1 MAELPAVDTTP
12 PAGLECR
19 DKILAMN
26 TTNGKEECM
35 LFRTSARKFKAG
47 DIDDKKLIYPFSACG
62 VNNTIPGTVNPPIP
76 ASIDWCIQNC
86 GSGYQL
92 SGLSEWLHPLANWM
106 APYIT
111 LLVLCPVGEEDEN
124 EDEMDDTAEIE
135 GHSQRRSLYT
145 TWIRKIWRPSRHY
158 SPIASD
164 YMQNVRGICYLLREY
179 FNILGDP
186 ASAIWGALSELES
199 DTRLAMESVRTK
211 GWFKKDMIRM
221 VILARQTKFNENKRG
236 TLTKGLIFKRLL
248 ASIESAL
255 IKETNPEIRKL
266 TGLRNLLV
274 DQNRQRKMS
283 KLFPDRN
290 ETPHFIRK
298 ASVPDIDLKACLIEL
313 KIALKEVVT
322 NHIPQTNE
330 KTGMSGHGLLEMADS
345 PNSTRRSLLREL
357 EKILPDNDPGAG
369 DFLPSHTS
377 ITKESDLVIR
387 QLENGMKTI
396 LKARIA
402 LVNGVVLPTV
412 LALAVTASVF
422 FDAYNSLGDNEAAH
436 SLAYGV
442 LYSWLLIVVVVGNC
456 YATCVNPG
464 LVKDTIGDLIDIS
477 STTLPFRKRFANA
490 ASWQAGLDG
499 YLEAVTDT
507 RTTQTFGQTWTD
519 KNLAYFAPDK
529 VFGPW
534 FYIKFFAGQM
544 IGWFCMAM
552 ATASAGAISYTTP
565 TVGLGCRSFN
575 HMIYGILAFVLAF
588 LRVLDHWVSTHHTGW
603 RKSLVNSLYTSLVY
617 ANALVLIVGT
627 ALNLA
632 GVYRS
637 CRCQVLFVP
646 TNFQVDLGFM
656 TQVDVDAAKSH
667 WLPVGYVAFTFVW
680 MVCMVAI
687 ALRAYI
693 KAYIEDFVVEDVD

>member
-1 MAELPAVDTTP
+1 
-12 PAGLECR
+12 
-19 DKILAMN
+19 
-26 TTNGKEECM
+26 
-35 LFRTSARKFKAG
+35 
-47 DIDDKKLIYPFSACG
+47 
-62 VNNTIPGTVNPPIP
+62 
-76 ASIDWCIQNC
+76 
-86 GSGYQL
+86 
-92 SGLSEWLHPLANWM
+92 M

-111 LLVLCPVGEEDEN
+111 LLVLCPVGEQDKGD
-124 EDEMDDTAEIE
+124 DEMDNIAEIE
-135 GHSQRRSLYT
+135 GHSQRQPLYR
-145 TWIRKIWRPSRHY
+145 TWIRKCWRPSRRN

-164 YMQNVRGICYLLREY
+164 YMENVRGLFYLLREY

-199 DTRLAMESVRTK
+199 DTRLAMKSVRTK

-221 VILARQTKFNENKRG
+221 VILARQTKFNESKRG
-236 TLTKGLIFKRLL
+236 TLTNGLIFKRLL

-255 IKETNPEIRKL
+255 IKETNPEIKKL
-266 TGLRNLLV
+266 TELRDLLV
-274 DQNRQRKMS
+274 EQNRQNKMS

-290 ETPHFIRK
+290 ETPRFIQM
-298 ASVPDIDLKACLIEL
+298 ASVPDIDLKACLMEL
-313 KIALKEVVT
+313 KKALQEVVT
-322 NHIPQTNE
+322 NQTPPMNE
-330 KTGMSGHGLLEMADS
+330 KTGISGHGLLEAADS
-345 PNSTRRSLLREL
+345 PDSARRSLLQKL
-357 EKILPDNDPGAG
+357 EKLLPNNDPGAG
-369 DFLPSHTS
+369 DFLPAHTS

-387 QLENGMKTI
+387 QLETGMKTI

-402 LVNGVVLPTV
+402 LVNGIVLPTV

-422 FDAYNSLGDNEAAH
+422 FDAYNSLGDNNTAH

-499 YLEAVTDT
+499 YLEAVTKKP
-507 RTTQTFGQTWTD
+507 TTQNFGQTWTD

-534 FYIKFFAGQM
+534 FYIKFFVGQM
-544 IGWFCMAM
+544 IGWFCIAI
-552 ATASAGAISYTTP
+552 ASASAGAISYTTP

-575 HMIYGILAFVLAF
+575 HLLYGVIAFVLAL
-588 LRVLDHWVSTHHTGW
+588 LRVLDHWASVHHTGW
-603 RKSLVNSLYTSLVY
+603 RKTLVNSLYTFLVY
-617 ANALVLIVGT
+617 ANALVLLIGT
-627 ALNLA
+627 AFNLA

-646 TNFQVDLGFM
+646 ETFAIDLGFT
-656 TQVDVDAAKSH
+656 TQTDVDEAKSH

-693 KAYIEDFVVEDVD
+693 KAYIEDFVVEEVE

>member
-1 MAELPAVDTTP
+1 
-12 PAGLECR
+12 
-19 DKILAMN
+19 
-26 TTNGKEECM
+26 
-35 LFRTSARKFKAG
+35 
-47 DIDDKKLIYPFSACG
+47 
-62 VNNTIPGTVNPPIP
+62 
-76 ASIDWCIQNC
+76 
-86 GSGYQL
+86 
-92 SGLSEWLHPLANWM
+92 
-106 APYIT
+106 
-111 LLVLCPVGEEDEN
+111 
-124 EDEMDDTAEIE
+124 
-135 GHSQRRSLYT
+135 
-145 TWIRKIWRPSRHY
+145 
-158 SPIASD
+158 
-164 YMQNVRGICYLLREY
+164 MQNVRGVCYMLREY

-199 DTRLAMESVRTK
+199 DTRLAMKSVRTK

-236 TLTKGLIFKRLL
+236 TLTNGLIFKRLL
-248 ASIESAL
+248 ASIESAV
-255 IKETNPEIRKL
+255 IKEANPEIKKL

-283 KLFPDRN
+283 KLFPDSN
-290 ETPHFIRK
+290 ETPLFIRR
-298 ASVPDIDLKACLIEL
+298 ASVPDIDLKACLIDL
-313 KIALKEVVT
+313 KIALKEAVT
-322 NHIPQTNE
+322 SHVPQKNE
-330 KTGMSGHGLLEMADS
+330 KNGMSGHGLLEIADS
-345 PNSTRRSLLREL
+345 PNSTRWSLLREL
-357 EKILPDNDPGAG
+357 EKIIPDDDPSAG

-422 FDAYNSLGDNEAAH
+422 YDAYNSLGDNEAAH

-499 YLEAVTDT
+499 YLEAVTNT
-507 RTTQTFGQTWTD
+507 KRKQTFGQSWTD
-519 KNLAYFAPDK
+519 KNLAYLAPDK

-534 FYIKFFAGQM
+534 FYIKFFAGQLA
-544 IGWFCMAM
+544 GWFCMAI
-552 ATASAGAISYTTP
+552 ATSSAGAISYTTP
-565 TVGLGCRSFN
+565 TVGLGCRSYN
-575 HMIYGILAFVLAF
+575 HMLYGIIAFVLAF
-588 LRVLDHWVSTHHTGW
+588 LRVLDHWVSVHHTGW
-603 RKSLVNSLYTSLVY
+603 RKVLVNSLYTSLVY
-617 ANALVLIVGT
+617 ANALVLLVGT

-637 CRCQVLFVP
+637 CRCQVLFAP
-646 TNFQVDLGFM
+646 GDFQIDLGFM
-656 TQVDVDAAKSH
+656 TQADMDEAKSH

>member
-1 MAELPAVDTTP
+1 
-12 PAGLECR
+12 
-19 DKILAMN
+19 
-26 TTNGKEECM
+26 
-35 LFRTSARKFKAG
+35 
-47 DIDDKKLIYPFSACG
+47 
-62 VNNTIPGTVNPPIP
+62 
-76 ASIDWCIQNC
+76 
-86 GSGYQL
+86 
-92 SGLSEWLHPLANWM
+92 M

-111 LLVLCPVGEEDEN
+111 LLVLCPVGEEDK
-124 EDEMDDTAEIE
+124 DKDDMDDVVEIE
-135 GHSQRRSLYT
+135 GNLEHQVFYT
-145 TWIRKIWRPSRHY
+145 TWIRKLWRPSRRY
-158 SPIASD
+158 SPIAAD
-164 YMQNVRGICYLLREY
+164 YMENVRGLCYLLREY
-179 FNILGDP
+179 LNILGDP

-199 DTRLAMESVRTK
+199 DTRLAVKSVRTK

-236 TLTKGLIFKRLL
+236 TLTNGLIFKRLL
-248 ASIESAL
+248 ATIESAL
-255 IKETNPEIRKL
+255 MKETNPEIRKL

-290 ETPHFIRK
+290 ETPRFIQK
-298 ASVPDIDLKACLIEL
+298 ASVPEIDLKACLIEL
-313 KIALKEVVT
+313 KIALRDVIA
-322 NHIPQTNE
+322 NHNPPTSE
-330 KTGMSGHGLLEMADS
+330 KTGLSGYGLLETADS
-345 PNSTRRSLLREL
+345 PNSIRRSLLQEL
-357 EKILPDNDPGAG
+357 EKILPDDDPEAG
-369 DFLPSHTS
+369 DFLASHTS

-387 QLENGMKTI
+387 QLETGMKTI

-436 SLAYGV
+436 TLAYGV

-507 RTTQTFGQTWTD
+507 RRKQTFGQMWTD
-519 KNLAYFAPDK
+519 KNLAYLAPDK

-534 FYIKFFAGQM
+534 FYIKFFTGQM

-575 HMIYGILAFVLAF
+575 HLLYGVIAFVLAL
-588 LRVLDHWVSTHHTGW
+588 LRVLDHWVSVHHTGW
-603 RKSLVNSLYTSLVY
+603 GNILVNSIYTSLVY
-617 ANALVLIVGT
+617 ANALVLLVGT
-627 ALNLA
+627 AFNLA

-637 CRCQVLFVP
+637 CRCNVLFVP
-646 TNFQVDLGFM
+646 GEFLIDLGFM
-656 TQVDVDAAKSH
+656 TQIDINEAKSH

>member
-1 MAELPAVDTTP
+1 M
-12 PAGLECR
+12 
-19 DKILAMN
+19 
-26 TTNGKEECM
+26 
-35 LFRTSARKFKAG
+35 
-47 DIDDKKLIYPFSACG
+47 
-62 VNNTIPGTVNPPIP
+62 
-76 ASIDWCIQNC
+76 
-86 GSGYQL
+86 
-92 SGLSEWLHPLANWM
+92 EWLHPMANWM

-111 LLVLCPVGEEDEN
+111 LLLLCPVGKEDED
-124 EDEMDDTAEIE
+124 EDDVDDIVEIE
-135 GHSQRRSLYT
+135 GHGQRRPFDT
-145 TWIRKIWRPSRHY
+145 TWIRKFWYPSRHY
-158 SPIASD
+158 SPIVWE
-164 YMQNVRGICYLLREY
+164 YMKNVQGISYLLREY

-199 DTRLAMESVRTK
+199 DTRLAMKSVRTK

-221 VILARQTKFNENKRG
+221 VILARQTKFNEKKRG
-236 TLTKGLIFKRLL
+236 TLTNGLIFKRLL
-248 ASIESAL
+248 ATIESAL
-255 IKETNPEIRKL
+255 IKETNPKIREL
-266 TGLRNLLV
+266 TGLRNFLV
-274 DQNRQRKMS
+274 DQNRQKQMS
-283 KLFPDRN
+283 KLFPDRH
-290 ETPHFIRK
+290 ETPRFIRR
-298 ASVPDIDLKACLIEL
+298 ASVPDIDLKACLTEL

-322 NHIPQTNE
+322 NPTALTNE
-330 KTGMSGHGLLEMADS
+330 KTGMDGHRLLETADL
-345 PNSTRRSLLREL
+345 PNSTRRSFLREL
-357 EKILPDNDPGAG
+357 EKILPDDDPGAG

-387 QLENGMKTI
+387 QLERGMKTI

-422 FDAYNSLGDNEAAH
+422 VDAYNTLGDNDAAH

-477 STTLPFRKRFANA
+477 STTLPFRKRYPNA
-490 ASWQAGLDG
+490 VSWQAGLDG

-507 RTTQTFGQTWTD
+507 RRKQTFGQAWTD
-519 KNLAYFAPDK
+519 KNLVCFAPDK

-534 FYIKFFAGQM
+534 FYIRFFVGQM
-544 IGWFCMAM
+544 IGWFCVAM
-552 ATASAGAISYTTP
+552 AVASAGAISYTTP

-575 HMIYGILAFVLAF
+575 HLLYGVFAFVLAL
-588 LRVLDHWVSTHHTGW
+588 LRVLDHWVSVRHTGW
-603 RKSLVNSLYTSLVY
+603 KKIVVNALYSSLVY
-617 ANALVLIVGT
+617 ANALVLVVGT
-627 ALNLA
+627 AFNLA

-637 CRCQVLFVP
+637 CWCKVLFVP
-646 TNFQVDLGFM
+646 GDFQVDLGFM
-656 TQVDVDAAKSH
+656 TQADVDEARSH

-693 KAYIEDFVVEDVD
+693 MAYIEDFVVEDVA